1 MAGTTDKDQKTE
13 LPTPKKL
20 ADSAREGDILQSRE
34 LATALMMLVAAGWLI
49 AAGGWFVQAAG
60 DLLARGL
67 TLDRGDIT
75 DFAPGEALLRNG
87 ADILLPLASLFGA
100 ALLAAFAGPALLGSM
115 GWRGKALGF
124 KGNRINPLNG
134 LKRMFGL
141 QGATELG
148 KALAKVLLLGTIGT
162 WLVAKNL
169 PAILHLASADLRGA
183 IGLAGQAVG
192 HAVLTMAGGL
202 VVIALIDVP
211 VQWLQRR
218 KRLMMSKQEIKDEL
232 RQSDGAPELKQAQ
245 RQRAHEMLSGSARKA
260 VSEATVI
267 LTNPTHFSVALRYRP
282 GIDAAP
288 VVVARGRG
296 NVALAIR
303 ELARGTQVPILEYP
317 QLARAIYFTAR
328 AGRTIPEE
336 LFVAVATVLA
346 FVFRLEQAVADG
358 LAQPDIEVAGIA
370 PLRCGGTEAGI
381 RGGPIAGGRRSG
393 HLRNEP
399 VSPPAS
405 GRGSE
410 TYELAR

>member
-1 MAGTTDKDQKTE
+1 MSGTTEKDQKTE

-20 ADSAREGDILQSRE
+20 ADSAREGDVLQSRE
-34 LATALMMLVAAGWLI
+34 LATALMMLVAAGWLV
-49 AAGGWFVQAAG
+49 AAGGWFVRTVG
-60 DLLARGL
+60 ELVSRGL

-75 DFAPGEALLRNG
+75 DFSPGEALLRNG
-87 ADILLPLASLFGA
+87 TEVLLPLASLFAA

-124 KGNRINPLNG
+124 KGNRMNPMSG
-134 LKRMFGL
+134 LKRMFGM

-148 KALAKVLLLGTIGT
+148 KALAKVLLLGAIGY

-169 PAILHLASADLRGA
+169 PAILHMASSDLHSA
-183 IGLAGQAVG
+183 IGLAGQAV
-192 HAVLTMAGGL
+192 AQSVLVMAGGL

-211 VQWLQRR
+211 TQWLQRR
-218 KRLMMSKQEIKDEL
+218 KRLMMSKQEIKEEM

-296 NVALAIR
+296 EVALAIR
-303 ELARGTQVPILEYP
+303 ELARGTDVPILEYP

-328 AGRTIPEE
+328 AGRVIPEE
-336 LFVAVATVLA
+336 LFVAVATILA
-346 FVFRLEQAVADG
+346 FVFRLERAVAEG
-358 LAQPDIEVAGIA
+358 LAQPDIEVPETHRFDAD
-370 PLRCGGTEAGI
+370 
-381 RGGPIAGGRRSG
+381 GRKQ
-393 HLRNEP
+393 
-399 VSPPAS
+399 A
-405 GRGSE
+405 
-410 TYELAR
+410 